1 MATAAASAWRRRMA
15 PMRSGRAEMAV
26 LETTRLRLRPME
38 ARDEAMF
45 CHLYTDPDV
54 MRRILPPLTA
64 EAAVQS
70 FARAV
75 AHNAKDAP
83 GHRFWAIDDKASRTA
98 IGMAALLRTG
108 DSAELGVMLRNGW
121 WNRGISSEAF
131 VPLIDH
137 AFLGMGLALV
147 YAQRPD
153 DDHARIIDGLRGRF
167 GSARAPDR
175 VEDKTLCRWDLSQ
188 ACWLARRAPA

>member
-1 MATAAASAWRRRMA
+1 MATM
-15 PMRSGRAEMAV
+15 
-26 LETTRLRLRPME
+26 ETARLRLRPME

-54 MRRILPPLTA
+54 MRRIVAPLSA
-64 EAAVQS
+64 EAATQS
-70 FARAV
+70 FQRACG
-75 AHNAKDAP
+75 HNAKDTP
-83 GHRFWAIDDKASRTA
+83 GHRFWAIDSKPVDGAAMETA

-108 DSAELGVMLRNGW
+108 DRAELGVMLTNGW

-137 AFLGMGLALV
+137 AFLGMGLDLV

-153 DDHARIIDGLRGRF
+153 DDHALIIDRLLGRF
-167 GSARAPDR
+167 GFVRTPETAP
-175 VEDKTLCRWDLSQ
+175 EPH
-188 ACWLARRAPA
+188 LARWELPRATWSTRRIDRS

>member
-1 MATAAASAWRRRMA
+1 MT
-15 PMRSGRAEMAV
+15 V
-26 LETTRLRLRPME
+26 LETPRLRLRLME

-54 MRRILPPLTA
+54 MRRILPPLSA
-64 EAAVQS
+64 EAAAQS
-70 FARAV
+70 FERACG
-75 AHNAKDAP
+75 HNAKDTP
-83 GHRFWAIDDKASRTA
+83 GHRFWAIDYIVAESNAPETA

-121 WNRGISSEAF
+121 WNCGISSEAF

-137 AFLGMGLALV
+137 AFLGMDLSLV

-153 DDHARIIDGLRGRF
+153 DDHARIIDKLLGKF
-167 GSARAPDR
+167 GFVHAPDKL
-175 VEDKTLCRWDLSQ
+175 VDKTLCRWELPRSTWEERRMTDRRS
-188 ACWLARRAPA
+188 LA

>member
-1 MATAAASAWRRRMA
+1 MATM
-15 PMRSGRAEMAV
+15 
-26 LETTRLRLRPME
+26 ETDRLRLRPME

-54 MRRILPPLTA
+54 MRRIVAPLSA
-64 EAAVQS
+64 EAAAQS
-70 FARAV
+70 FRSARR
-75 AHNAKDAP
+75 HNAKDQP
-83 GHRFWAIDDKASRTA
+83 GHRFWAIDDKGSEEA

-137 AFLGMGLALV
+137 AFLGMGLELV

-153 DDHARIIDGLRGRF
+153 DDHALIIDRLLGRF
-167 GSARAPDR
+167 GFARTPDR
-175 VEDKTLCRWDLSQ
+175 VEDKTLCRWERPR
-188 ACWLARRAPA
+188 ARWLIRRAPA